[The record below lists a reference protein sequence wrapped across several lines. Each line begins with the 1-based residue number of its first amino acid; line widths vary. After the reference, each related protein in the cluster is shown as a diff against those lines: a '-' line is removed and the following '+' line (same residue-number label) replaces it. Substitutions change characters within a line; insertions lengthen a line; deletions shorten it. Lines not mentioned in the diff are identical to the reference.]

1 MDFHGG
7 STTVYHPYLSRL
19 SLPWYIASSWFNMDA
34 DRLLPNHGRADI
46 SKPTRMHDAWQNFEK
61 TKGKR

>member
-34 DRLLPNHGRADI
+34 DRPLPNHWSGRY
-46 SKPTRMHDAWQNFEK
+46 FK
-61 TKGKR
+61 TNKNARRVAEF